1 MIGLLC
7 FVLTVLASPFKSK
20 LRLQAENAVLRHQL
34 NVVKRRLPGRV
45 RLTNCVS
52 APNID
57 PSYCPICRYY
67 PKLPLPMTIPCVDCW
82 AEPSAFPGLL
92 DERGCGRVGPYVA
105 EPSTTPGRWGSGPGV
120 AERLL
125 SNRLW
130 S

>member
-67 PKLPLPMTIPCVDCW
+67 PKLPLPMTIPC
-82 AEPSAFPGLL
+82 
-92 DERGCGRVGPYVA
+92 
-105 EPSTTPGRWGSGPGV
+105 
-120 AERLL
+120 RLL
-125 SNRLW
+125 GRAKRVSRLARREGLW
-130 S
+130 AGRALRSRAVHNPGAMG